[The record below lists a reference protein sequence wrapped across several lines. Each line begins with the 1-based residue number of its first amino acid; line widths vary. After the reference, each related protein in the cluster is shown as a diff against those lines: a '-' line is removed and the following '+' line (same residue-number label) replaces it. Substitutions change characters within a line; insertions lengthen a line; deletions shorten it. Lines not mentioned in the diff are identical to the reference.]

1 MSIFRPKIDIT
12 HQYVYSF
19 DMSSTTFD
27 PNRPFNELP
36 PLPPAQVVET
46 VPVLKAIIAAKE
58 KLAELRTA
66 CQLIPNPEILTST
79 IPLREARA
87 STEIENIVTTNDELF
102 RAAWNVDAEPTP
114 ATKEALR
121 YNAALHAGL
130 ESIGQ
135 RPLSAKTTQIVCE
148 TLQSDEP
155 HIAPFRSYPGA
166 FIGNPHTQQCIYT
179 PPEGREVI
187 EQHLSRWERYIYS
200 EHDVDSLVKMALL
213 HYQFEA
219 IHPFTDGN
227 GRTGRILNVLYLLQ
241 EALLPFPVLY
251 LSGYI
256 VENKAQYYRCL
267 NRVTTESA
275 WEDWLLFM
283 IRGVEVAATDA
294 ATMIADLRQVQD
306 EITAVIRD
314 AGIISPAKEMSEIT
328 MVRPYLRIQDVED
341 SGLVKRQTAATWLNH
356 LVDIGVLSETKRG
369 RQRIFINDAALRVL
383 TRE

>member
-1 MSIFRPKIDIT
+1 M
-12 HQYVYSF
+12 
-19 DMSSTTFD
+19 
-27 PNRPFNELP
+27 
-36 PLPPAQVVET
+36 
-46 VPVLKAIIAAKE
+46 
-58 KLAELRTA
+58 
-66 CQLIPNPEILTST
+66 
-79 IPLREARA
+79 
-87 STEIENIVTTNDELF
+87 
-102 RAAWNVDAEPTP
+102 
-114 ATKEALR
+114 
-121 YNAALHAGL
+121 
-130 ESIGQ
+130 
-135 RPLSAKTTQIVCE
+135 
-148 TLQSDEP
+148 QSDEP
-155 HIAPFRSYPGA
+155 HIAPFHSYPGT
-166 FIGNPHTQQCIYT
+166 FIGNPHTQQRIYT

-283 IRGVEVAATDA
+283 VRGVEVAATDA

>member
-1 MSIFRPKIDIT
+1 MSIFRLKIDIT

-130 ESIGQ
+130 ESIGE
-135 RPLSAKTTQIVCE
+135 RPLSAKTTQIVCG

-155 HIAPFRSYPGA
+155 HVAPFRSFPGT
-166 FIGNPHTQQCIYT
+166 FIGNPHTQQRIYT

-219 IHPFTDGN
+219 IHPFADGN

-256 VENKAQYYRCL
+256 VEHKAQYYRCL
-267 NRVTTESA
+267 NRVTAESA

-283 IRGVEVAATDA
+283 IRGVETAATDA

-306 EITAVIRD
+306 EITASIRD
-314 AGIISPAKEMSEIT
+314 AGVISPAKEMSEIT

-356 LVDIGVLSETKRG
+356 LVSIGVLSETKRG

>member
-135 RPLSAKTTQIVCE
+135 RPLSAKTTQIVCG

-155 HIAPFRSYPGA
+155 HIAPFRSYPGT
-166 FIGNPHTQQCIYT
+166 FIGNPHTQQRIYT

-200 EHDVDSLVKMALL
+200 EYDVDSLVKMALL

-241 EALLPFPVLY
+241 EALLLFPVLY

-294 ATMIADLRQVQD
+294 STMIADLRQVQD

>member
-135 RPLSAKTTQIVCE
+135 RATICQDHANSLRNFAK
-148 TLQSDEP
+148 
-155 HIAPFRSYPGA
+155 R
-166 FIGNPHTQQCIYT
+166 
-179 PPEGREVI
+179 
-187 EQHLSRWERYIYS
+187 
-200 EHDVDSLVKMALL
+200 
-213 HYQFEA
+213 
-219 IHPFTDGN
+219 
-227 GRTGRILNVLYLLQ
+227 
-241 EALLPFPVLY
+241 
-251 LSGYI
+251 
-256 VENKAQYYRCL
+256 
-267 NRVTTESA
+267 
-275 WEDWLLFM
+275 
-283 IRGVEVAATDA
+283 
-294 ATMIADLRQVQD
+294 
-306 EITAVIRD
+306 
-314 AGIISPAKEMSEIT
+314 
-328 MVRPYLRIQDVED
+328 
-341 SGLVKRQTAATWLNH
+341 
-356 LVDIGVLSETKRG
+356 
-369 RQRIFINDAALRVL
+369 
-383 TRE
+383 

>member
-27 PNRPFNELP
+27 PTRPFNELP

-58 KLAELRTA
+58 KL
-66 CQLIPNPEILTST
+66 
-79 IPLREARA
+79 
-87 STEIENIVTTNDELF
+87 
-102 RAAWNVDAEPTP
+102 
-114 ATKEALR
+114 
-121 YNAALHAGL
+121 
-130 ESIGQ
+130 
-135 RPLSAKTTQIVCE
+135 
-148 TLQSDEP
+148 
-155 HIAPFRSYPGA
+155 
-166 FIGNPHTQQCIYT
+166 
-179 PPEGREVI
+179 
-187 EQHLSRWERYIYS
+187 
-200 EHDVDSLVKMALL
+200 
-213 HYQFEA
+213 
-219 IHPFTDGN
+219 
-227 GRTGRILNVLYLLQ
+227 
-241 EALLPFPVLY
+241 
-251 LSGYI
+251 
-256 VENKAQYYRCL
+256 KAQYYRCL

-314 AGIISPAKEMSEIT
+314 ADIISPAKEMSEIT

>member
-1 MSIFRPKIDIT
+1 MSIFRLKIDIT

-130 ESIGQ
+130 ESISQ
-135 RPLSAKTTQIVCE
+135 RPLSAKTTQIVCG

-155 HIAPFRSYPGA
+155 HVAPFRSFPGT
-166 FIGNPHTQQCIYT
+166 FIGNPHTQQRIYT

-187 EQHLSRWERYIYS
+187 EQHLSHWERYIYS

-219 IHPFTDGN
+219 IHPFADGN

-256 VENKAQYYRCL
+256 VEHKAQYYRCL
-267 NRVTTESA
+267 NRVTAESA

-283 IRGVEVAATDA
+283 IRGVEAAATDA

-306 EITAVIRD
+306 EITASIRD
-314 AGIISPAKEMSEIT
+314 AGVISPAKEMSEIT

-356 LVDIGVLSETKRG
+356 LVSIRVLSETKRG

>member
-27 PNRPFNELP
+27 PNHPFNELP

-114 ATKEALR
+114 ATKEALS

-135 RPLSAKTTQIVCE
+135 RPLSAKTTQIVCG

-155 HIAPFRSYPGA
+155 HIAPFRSYPGT
-166 FIGNPHTQQCIYT
+166 FIGNPHTQQRIYT

-213 HYQFEA
+213 HYQFEV

-283 IRGVEVAATDA
+283 VRGVEVAATDA

-314 AGIISPAKEMSEIT
+314 AALL
-328 MVRPYLRIQDVED
+328 VRLKKCLKSRWCARTYAFRMW
-341 SGLVKRQTAATWLNH
+341 KTA
-356 LVDIGVLSETKRG
+356 D
-369 RQRIFINDAALRVL
+369 
-383 TRE
+383 

>member
-1 MSIFRPKIDIT
+1 MATHSGQQLLSGRLPGDERAPDMFTQSTLEMFNVDFSPKNRHYSPICLFFRHEQHHVRP
-12 HQYVYSF
+12 QPSF
-19 DMSSTTFD
+19 
-27 PNRPFNELP
+27 
-36 PLPPAQVVET
+36 Q
-46 VPVLKAIIAAKE
+46 
-58 KLAELRTA
+58 
-66 CQLIPNPEILTST
+66 
-79 IPLREARA
+79 RA
-87 STEIENIVTTNDELF
+87 STSAPCPSRRNRSGAQNDELF

-121 YNAALHAGL
+121 YNAALHTGL

-135 RPLSAKTTQIVCE
+135 RPLSAKTTQIVCG

-155 HIAPFRSYPGA
+155 HIAPFRSYPGT
-166 FIGNPHTQQCIYT
+166 FIGNPHTQQRIYT

-294 ATMIADLRQVQD
+294 STMIADLRQVQD

-369 RQRIFINDAALRVL
+369 R
-383 TRE
+383 

>member
-1 MSIFRPKIDIT
+1 M
-12 HQYVYSF
+12 
-19 DMSSTTFD
+19 
-27 PNRPFNELP
+27 
-36 PLPPAQVVET
+36 
-46 VPVLKAIIAAKE
+46 LKAIIAAKE

-135 RPLSAKTTQIVCE
+135 RPLSAKTTQIVCG

-155 HIAPFRSYPGA
+155 HIAPFRSYPGT
-166 FIGNPHTQQCIYT
+166 FIGNPHTQQRIYT

-219 IHPFTDGN
+219 IP
-227 GRTGRILNVLYLLQ
+227 R
-241 EALLPFPVLY
+241 LPTV
-251 LSGYI
+251 
-256 VENKAQYYRCL
+256 
-267 NRVTTESA
+267 
-275 WEDWLLFM
+275 
-283 IRGVEVAATDA
+283 TDA
-294 ATMIADLRQVQD
+294 QGVSSMCCICCKKPCFRSLCFIYPAISWRTR
-306 EITAVIRD
+306 RN
-314 AGIISPAKEMSEIT
+314 IIVA
-328 MVRPYLRIQDVED
+328 
-341 SGLVKRQTAATWLNH
+341 
-356 LVDIGVLSETKRG
+356 
-369 RQRIFINDAALRVL
+369 
-383 TRE
+383 

>member
-135 RPLSAKTTQIVCE
+135 RPLSAKTTQIVCG

-155 HIAPFRSYPGA
+155 HVAPFRSYPGT
-166 FIGNPHTQQCIYT
+166 FIGNPHTQERIYT

-219 IHPFTDGN
+219 IHPFADGN

-267 NRVTTESA
+267 NRVTAESA

-283 IRGVEVAATDA
+283 IHGVKAAATDA
-294 ATMIADLRQVQD
+294 ATMIADLRQIQD
-306 EITAVIRD
+306 GITAAIRD
-314 AGIISPAKEMSEIT
+314 AGVISPAKEMSEIT
-328 MVRPYLRIQDVED
+328 MMRPYLRIQDVED

-356 LVDIGVLSETKRG
+356 LVSIGVLSETKRG

>member
-135 RPLSAKTTQIVCE
+135 RPLSAKTTQIVCG

-155 HIAPFRSYPGA
+155 HIAPFRSYPGT
-166 FIGNPHTQQCIYT
+166 FIGNPHTQQRIYT

-200 EHDVDSLVKMALL
+200 EYDVDSLVKMALL

-267 NRVTTESA
+267 NPVTTESA

-294 ATMIADLRQVQD
+294 STMIADLRQVQD

>member
-1 MSIFRPKIDIT
+1 
-12 HQYVYSF
+12 
-19 DMSSTTFD
+19 MSSTTFD

-135 RPLSAKTTQIVCE
+135 RPLSAKTTQIVCG

-155 HIAPFRSYPGA
+155 RIAPFRSYPGT
-166 FIGNPHTQQCIYT
+166 FIGNPHTQQRIYT

-219 IHPFTDGN
+219 IHPFADGN

-283 IRGVEVAATDA
+283 IHGVKAAATDA
-294 ATMIADLRQVQD
+294 ATMIADLRQIQD
-306 EITAVIRD
+306 GITAAIRD
-314 AGIISPAKEMSEIT
+314 AGVISPAKEMSEIT

-356 LVDIGVLSETKRG
+356 LVSIGVLSEIKRG